1 MEVKNLKLYVEAKS
15 KKEINT
21 RLEAGEIVYGYN
33 YSFFGG
39 GGLYALNSDLEKG
52 TVIATYTK
60 KDFSGNPIARF
71 YGTWT
76 GSRCA

>member
-15 KKEINT
+15 KNDINA
-21 RLEAGEIVYGYN
+21 RLDAGEVVYGYN
-33 YSFFGG
+33 YSIFGG

-52 TVIATYTK
+52 TVIATFTK
-60 KDFSGNPIARF
+60 KDFSGNPIAR
-71 YGTWT
+71 YWYNWN